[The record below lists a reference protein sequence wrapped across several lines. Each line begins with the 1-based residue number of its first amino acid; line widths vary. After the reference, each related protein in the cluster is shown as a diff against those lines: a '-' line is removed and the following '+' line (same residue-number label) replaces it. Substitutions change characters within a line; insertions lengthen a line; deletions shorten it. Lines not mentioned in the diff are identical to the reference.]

1 MRKAARAA
9 TRLYDGMLAETGLR
23 LTQYSLLANLDR
35 CGALPMTALAEVLG
49 MERTTLTRNVAPLR
63 RAGLLSL
70 KPAGYGRTKLVALTA
85 RGRTRLVEA
94 FPYWQKAEQRFA
106 DISDAEDVRS
116 LQRLTG
122 SLTALEKAGDI

>member
-1 MRKAARAA
+1 
-9 TRLYDGMLAETGLR
+9 
-23 LTQYSLLANLDR
+23 
-35 CGALPMTALAEVLG
+35 MTALAEVLG